1 MPMPATA
8 MPVGVMYQGSST
20 TTGGGADGMTWGG
33 LTSSEG
39 GTTATVE
46 GLTDLRAA
54 RVPGLTVVLGAAIGE
69 TELMKR

>member
-8 MPVGVMYQGSST
+8 MPVGVLYQGSST
-20 TTGGGADGMTWGG
+20 TMGGTFTWGG
-33 LTSSEG
+33 LMSV
-39 GTTATVE
+39 GTGATATVD
-46 GLTDLRAA
+46 GLTALRAA